1 MPVSVGCDQ
10 TVPGVASSITGRF
23 RLAPLLEEFDGVG
36 EGAESLEAAEEDLRK
51 DILAAGEIE
60 VLQAV
65 VREGVE
71 GGLLSQQ
78 EGSAVI

>member
-51 DILAAGEIE
+51 DMVVAGGME

-71 GGLLSQQ
+71 GGFISQQ
-78 EGSAVI
+78 EGPAVI

>member
-51 DILAAGEIE
+51 DMLVAGEME

-71 GGLLSQQ
+71 GRFLS
-78 EGSAVI
+78 